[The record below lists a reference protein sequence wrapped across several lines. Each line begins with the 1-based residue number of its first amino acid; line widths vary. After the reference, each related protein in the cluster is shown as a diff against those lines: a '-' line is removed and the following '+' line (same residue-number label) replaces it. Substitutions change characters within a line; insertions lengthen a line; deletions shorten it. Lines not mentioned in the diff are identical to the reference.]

1 MFEGTNWTP
10 FVMAMSAVN
19 WTAVI
24 AALITGST
32 AACGP
37 MLLWHKQSVKEK
49 YGIQAAFLAEI
60 SVLVEMLHYR
70 RYLAG
75 LRDCQSQLQ
84 AFGLSQGMFGDGPK
98 PITFTIPVDEG
109 YNRVYRGNINKIGM
123 LPADQAAQIV
133 RFYQYADAF
142 KVDVSVTGCLG
153 IGTKRHE
160 DFKEVADLLQQ
171 LLDLGSALVAPRS
184 KRRWVFGTSAK
195 K

>member
-1 MFEGTNWTP
+1 MFEGTDWTP
-10 FVMAMSAVN
+10 FVTAMSTVN

-24 AALITGST
+24 AALITGS
-32 AACGP
+32 AAANGP

-49 YGIQAAFLAEI
+49 KGVQAAFLAEV
-60 SVLVEMLHYR
+60 SVLVEILHYR

-84 AFGLSQGMFGDGPK
+84 AIGLSQGIFGGEPK
-98 PITFTIPVDEG
+98 PITFTIPIDEG
-109 YNRVYRGNINKIGM
+109 YNRVYRGNIDKIGM

-153 IGTKRHE
+153 VGTKRHE

-171 LLDLGSALVAPRS
+171 LLELGSALVAPRS
-184 KRRWVFGTSAK
+184 KRRWAFGLPSK